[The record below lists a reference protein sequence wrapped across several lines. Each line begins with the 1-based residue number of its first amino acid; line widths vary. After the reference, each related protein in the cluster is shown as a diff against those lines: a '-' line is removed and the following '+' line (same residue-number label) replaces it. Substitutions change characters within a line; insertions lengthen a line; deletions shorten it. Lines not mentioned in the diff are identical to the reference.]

1 MFISYFKLSLGITKT
16 DKMKIGQTFTKTYTT
31 HYGKKIIADI
41 TIVAID
47 GYNILFDNGAWY
59 NVLELRKELQ
69 F

>member
-1 MFISYFKLSLGITKT
+1 
-16 DKMKIGQTFTKTYTT
+16 MKIGQTFTKTYTT

-47 GYNILFDNGAWY
+47 GYNILVDNGAWY